1 MFGRLHELFLP
12 VLFCIGLVGVV
23 YQFLRNLLRNSDKAG
38 EPILSQRPS
47 IAMSE
52 SPSTASNVTQG
63 KARTKGPGQ
72 KVCQECRS
80 VIHAKMEICPKCGV
94 RQVAVS
100 PSGRNR
106 LAAALLAFL
115 LGCIG
120 IHKFYLGKVGQG
132 VLYYLFAITMVPLV
146 ISLIEGIVY
155 LTMTDGDFTA
165 KYG

>member
-1 MFGRLHELFLP
+1 MFGRLDEFLLP
-12 VLFCIGLVGVV
+12 VHTLIGLVGLV

-38 EPILSQRPS
+38 KPILTQRPS

-63 KARTKGPGQ
+63 KARTKGPGL
-72 KVCQECRS
+72 KFCQECRS
-80 VIHAKMEICPKCGV
+80 VIYAKMEICPKCGV

-106 LAAALLAFL
+106 LVAALFAFL
-115 LGCIG
+115 LGCFG

-132 VLYYLFAITMVPLV
+132 VLYYLFALTMVPRV
-146 ISLIEGIVY
+146 ISLIEGFVY
-155 LTMTDGDFTA
+155 LSMTDEEFAA